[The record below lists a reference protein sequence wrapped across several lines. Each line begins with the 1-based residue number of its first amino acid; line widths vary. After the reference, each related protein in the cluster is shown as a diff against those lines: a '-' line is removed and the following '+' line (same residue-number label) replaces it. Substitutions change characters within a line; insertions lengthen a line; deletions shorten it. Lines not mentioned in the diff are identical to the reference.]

1 MAIETE
7 RAQSSPAKRANT
19 GNGNSGDHRAAVDAY
34 IEEVGKAGKRI
45 TRTDIWK
52 KAGYKTRT
60 EFERWERN
68 DPNRPNKAA
77 HENFTRILSEKPH
90 LK

>member
-1 MAIETE
+1 VYVRT
-7 RAQSSPAKRANT
+7 K
-19 GNGNSGDHRAAVDAY
+19 
-34 IEEVGKAGKRI
+34 KRI

-52 KAGYKTRT
+52 TARYKTRT

-68 DPNRPNKAA
+68 DPKNPNKTANA
-77 HENFTRILSEKPH
+77 RFKNILTEKPH